1 MLSNDSG
8 AGDACAGDVSVPCR
22 VCPWVD
28 IFHIDLNEHKRLL
41 AFPRPVGGI
50 EAAALHARTP
60 GCRRVASQGVS
71 DGVGGEVNALL
82 GEASASMHLHS
93 WMGFVRYTLL

>member
-1 MLSNDSG
+1 MLSNDGG

-22 VCPWVD
+22 VCPRVD

-50 EAAALHARTP
+50 EAAALRARTP
-60 GCRRVASQGVS
+60 VVGAWRLRVCRMVW
-71 DGVGGEVNALL
+71 GE
-82 GEASASMHLHS
+82 
-93 WMGFVRYTLL
+93 R